1 MNDVNGDAAPDVAV
15 LEEWRQALGDE
26 VPVIDWAGTGGV
38 VDPLAH
44 AGQPEVVPP
53 VLVLAGDPMA
63 QKQRAAL
70 RHEAVF
76 ARAGWTRVVDSM
88 TVTYAPPAGAT
99 PAEIA
104 ATEDEAR
111 RVRVRDGWVSER

>member
-1 MNDVNGDAAPDVAV
+1 MNDVNRDSAPDPLA
-15 LEEWRQALGDE
+15 LEQWRQALGDE
-26 VPVIDWAGTGGV
+26 VPVIDWAGTGAV
-38 VDPLAH
+38 VDPLAD
-44 AGQPEVVPP
+44 AAQPEVAPA
-53 VLVLAGDPMA
+53 VLMLAGDPMA

-76 ARAGWTRVVDSM
+76 VRAGWTRVVDSM